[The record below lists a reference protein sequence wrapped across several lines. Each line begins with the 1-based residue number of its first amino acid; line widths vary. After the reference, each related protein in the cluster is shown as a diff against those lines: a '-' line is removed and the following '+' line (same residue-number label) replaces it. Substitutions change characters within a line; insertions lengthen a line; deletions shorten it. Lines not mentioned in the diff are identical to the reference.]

1 MTLYEELTAAGCL
14 TDHHESDLY
23 VKYSDKALAII
34 VDHVLLPGSLLQRLP
49 NKFVSNIDGSLW
61 YDIPFAYDPFFN
73 KPAR

>member
-1 MTLYEELTAAGCL
+1 MTLYEELTAASCVI
-14 TDHHESDLY
+14 DHHASDLY
-23 VKYSDKALAII
+23 VKCTPKALAII
-34 VDHVLLPGSLLQRLP
+34 VDHVLLPGSLLQKLP